1 MEVRLL
7 VTCQV
12 DRGGIR
18 QPSGEIPEERAY
30 EAATEVIAGTLKL
43 CEEGRRNHHLCG
55 NELFVVYVSAV
66 EPEKKGKAEDG

>member
-7 VTCQV
+7 VTCRV

-18 QPSGEIPEERAY
+18 QPSGKILEGQAY
-30 EAATEVIAGTLKL
+30 EAAVEVVAGTLKL
-43 CEEGRRNHHLCG
+43 CEEAGRNHHLRG

>member
-18 QPSGEIPEERAY
+18 PPSGKVLEGQAY
-30 EAATEVIAGTLKL
+30 EAAVEVVAGTLKL
-43 CEEGRRNHHLCG
+43 CEEDRRNHHLRG
-55 NELFVVYVSAV
+55 NELFVVHVSAV
-66 EPEKKGKAEDG
+66 EPAKRGKAEDG